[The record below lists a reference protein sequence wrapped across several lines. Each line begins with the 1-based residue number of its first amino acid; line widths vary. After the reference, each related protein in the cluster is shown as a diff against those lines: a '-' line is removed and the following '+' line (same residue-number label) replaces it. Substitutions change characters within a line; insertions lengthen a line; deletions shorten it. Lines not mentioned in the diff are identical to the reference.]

1 MCVSKVK
8 QLKQKK
14 IFDIF
19 DDIFDDISEGLRYFL
34 ILIYQK
40 KKKYR

>member
-1 MCVSKVK
+1 MVVK

-14 IFDIF
+14 IF
-19 DDIFDDISEGLRYFL
+19 DIFDDISEGLRYFL

-40 KKKYR
+40 KK